1 MVFCSMLKNGSIC
14 RKVHNIKNQKGRID
28 IMDRRAEL
36 INLRDIRDLE
46 VAKIY
51 INQRRNQDWWNVYQ
65 PQINELSV
73 GNFKEIRPLK
83 NAKKNVKEM
92 SVGLVAGAVIII
104 VAILWFVYGEARFL
118 PLILGCIGGGLIW
131 LFGDGYF
138 DTVKEANEEEMD
150 KAWNEQAEKYNSAER
165 ARIESNR
172 NQIVQLQQ
180 KQQEQDSFW
189 KDELSKVD
197 ELLNSAYA
205 INIVP
210 KPYRRNLAA
219 IQYIYDYMSTS
230 QVSLEHVLLA
240 TKIEEG
246 IEIIGAKLDI
256 LISQQE
262 EIIFQMHRQEA
273 QNRQLMDQNEQ
284 MLASLHRTEAN
295 TLEAAQYAQLS
306 TSYNKTCAFFAIA
319 NYLEKV

>member
-1 MVFCSMLKNGSIC
+1 
-14 RKVHNIKNQKGRID
+14 
-28 IMDRRAEL
+28 MDRKAEL

-51 INQRRNQDWWNVYQ
+51 INRRRSQDWWNVYQ

-83 NAKKNVKEM
+83 NAKKSIEEM
-92 SVGLVAGAVIII
+92 SVGLIAGAVIII
-104 VAILWFVYGEARFL
+104 VAVLWFAYGEASFL

-131 LFGDGYF
+131 FFQDGYF
-138 DTVKEANEEEMD
+138 DTIKEAKEEEAD
-150 KAWNEQAEKYNSAER
+150 KAWNEQAEKYNSSER

-172 NQIVQLQQ
+172 NQIVQLLQ
-180 KQQEQDSFW
+180 KQKEQDRFW
-189 KDELSKVD
+189 ENELSKVD
-197 ELLNSAYA
+197 ELLSSACGV
-205 INIVP
+205 NIVP
-210 KPYRRNLAA
+210 KPYRNNLAA

-246 IEIIGAKLDI
+246 IQRIEAKLDI

-273 QNRQLMDQNEQ
+273 QNRQMMDQNEQ

-295 TLEAAQYAQLS
+295 THEVAQYAQLS
-306 TSYNKTCAFFAIA
+306 ACYNKTCAFFAIA